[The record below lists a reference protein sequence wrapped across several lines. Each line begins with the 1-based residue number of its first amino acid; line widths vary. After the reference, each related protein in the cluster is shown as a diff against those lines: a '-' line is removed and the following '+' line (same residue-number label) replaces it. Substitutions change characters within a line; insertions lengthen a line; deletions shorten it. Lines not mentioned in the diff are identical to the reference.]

1 MVALNV
7 LVYSGPGIGPNAH
20 AYLLRTL
27 RQFLSHRYAVIPPW
41 ESKAALLVMPG
52 GRDQPYVASLSG
64 EINARIRHWIS
75 RGGRYL
81 GFCAG
86 GYYGSGR
93 CEFEPKHCDG
103 SDGGA
108 RAGAAYPGYH
118 YKTEDGARAAEVT
131 VDQEKFRVGQNY
143 WRNDPKNV
151 RIYYNG
157 GGYFLTDDFLGKPAS
172 KDVEVLVRYA
182 NDVTDPYDRS
192 KRVANAPALIAC
204 RVGRGQAILTGLHP
218 DYTMPYNRQLIAHLR
233 AHDAF
238 RRRLLGAIFAHLN
251 MHADAHSM
259 RLPARTPTFLAPAR
273 AQGVAQISQAMYG
286 ISSAAQKTTAGD
298 AVLRDAKEDIH
309 VISASPGVS
318 QRRVPQQYQATV
330 LKPKQLRPI
339 TDDGETEP
347 RARRLD
353 PGITPRFDM
362 QLAITY
368 MQQHR
373 AHTCGSWLMYSDTT
387 SSTQTFL
394 ESNTRLQSLLPNGT
408 VNVATVQLA
417 GRGRGRNAWVAPLGC
432 LQFTM
437 LLRHPGSKKA
447 PVVLLQYLVSLA
459 IVEAVKQRPGYED
472 LPMRLKWPN
481 DLYGRQEPLVDS
493 DDSDADS
500 PEFVK
505 LGGVLVGSSF
515 KNGEF
520 SLLFGM
526 RRQCGQP
533 AAHDYN
539 DSHGTSLPAIPMEL
553 ALALITAK
561 FEEFYRKFLV
571 MGFAPFLDMYYK
583 NWLHSNQIVTLVD
596 QGHERV
602 RITGVDPDTGL
613 LLTRS
618 IHNPNAHYSLQPD
631 GNSFDM
637 LQGMISRKT

>member
-1 MVALNV
+1 
-7 LVYSGPGIGPNAH
+7 
-20 AYLLRTL
+20 
-27 RQFLSHRYAVIPPW
+27 
-41 ESKAALLVMPG
+41 
-52 GRDQPYVASLSG
+52 
-64 EINARIRHWIS
+64 
-75 RGGRYL
+75 
-81 GFCAG
+81 
-86 GYYGSGR
+86 
-93 CEFEPKHCDG
+93 
-103 SDGGA
+103 
-108 RAGAAYPGYH
+108 
-118 YKTEDGARAAEVT
+118 
-131 VDQEKFRVGQNY
+131 
-143 WRNDPKNV
+143 
-151 RIYYNG
+151 
-157 GGYFLTDDFLGKPAS
+157 
-172 KDVEVLVRYA
+172 
-182 NDVTDPYDRS
+182 
-192 KRVANAPALIAC
+192 
-204 RVGRGQAILTGLHP
+204 
-218 DYTMPYNRQLIAHLR
+218 MPYNRQLIPHLR

-251 MHADAHSM
+251 MHVDEDALGDSVAPDAHSM

-309 VISASPGVS
+309 VISASPGAS
-318 QRRVPQQYQATV
+318 QRRVPQQYQTTV
-330 LKPKQLRPI
+330 LKPKQPQPI

-347 RARRLD
+347 EREGSILVLCTPDSVPDARE
-353 PGITPRFDM
+353 TPRFDM

-520 SLLFGM
+520 SLLFG
-526 RRQCGQP
+526 CGVNVANP
-533 AAHDYN
+533 LPTTSINKLIREYN
-539 DSHGTSLPAIPMEL
+539 DSHGTSLPAISMEL